1 MALQLKKIVI
11 CNKKELGLNL
21 DKIWIKSG
29 IKIEIKE
36 HGRTSFVKTIIS
48 SVNNWLKSWIYGFAV
63 KKLSFLMENGIML
76 RDFRLEEYLKT
87 KKIGQLQNNVG

>member
-1 MALQLKKIVI
+1 M
-11 CNKKELGLNL
+11 
-21 DKIWIKSG
+21 DKVWIKSG
-29 IKIEIKE
+29 IKNEIKE

-87 KKIGQLQNNVG
+87 KKIGQLQNNVGLVIDF